1 MGFEAEDDL
10 HASFPLP
17 LARSALLETN
27 LDMWIPRA
35 IEGLEDENDPA
46 FLSLRSFTDK
56 AEY

>member
-17 LARSALLETN
+17 LARSGLSETK
-27 LDMWIPRA
+27 LDIWIPRT
-35 IEGLEDENDPA
+35 IVGLEDEKDPA